1 VGLVVQRV
9 DLPGGEVSWTVL
21 AADYAVVEPVDRFL
35 AHLSSVDRSPTT
47 VRSYA
52 FDLRDLF
59 NFLAQI
65 DVVWDA
71 VRLEDLG
78 RFVAWLR
85 QSPAERAGTVTRPP
99 RRGV

>member
-1 VGLVVQRV
+1 MDGL
-9 DLPGGEVSWTVL
+9 DD
-21 AADYAVVEPVDRFL
+21 AYAVVGPVDRFL

-59 NFLAQI
+59 SLLAQI
-65 DVVWDA
+65 DVAWDA

-78 RFVAWLR
+78 RFVGWLR
-85 QSPAERAGTVTRPP
+85 QSPAERAGH
-99 RRGV
+99 RRLPGAGPVEDRHQSHTHPSLP